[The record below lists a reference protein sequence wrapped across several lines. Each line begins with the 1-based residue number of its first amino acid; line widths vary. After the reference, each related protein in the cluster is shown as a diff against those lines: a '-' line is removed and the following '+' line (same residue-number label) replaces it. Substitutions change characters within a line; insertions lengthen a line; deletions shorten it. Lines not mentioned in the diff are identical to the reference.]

1 MPDAGRKASTYRVL
15 LFLVAIAAALIALV
29 TPQLATLTTQSLQ
42 AGQVAS
48 QDIQA
53 PRDISFESQVL
64 TEQQRETAAR
74 GVASVYTPL
83 DTSIARRQL
92 ELLRNALAFITSVRA
107 DTFANPQQKL
117 KDLAALEEVQLSQE
131 TAMSILALN
140 DSRWQ
145 VIQQEA
151 IVVLEQVMRS
161 TIREDR
167 AEDARRNIPSLV
179 SLSLPEDQAAI
190 VTELVSAF
198 VVPNTFYSETLTEA
212 AREKARQGVEP
223 VTRNYKAGETVV
235 SRGRVITESDL
246 EALQQLGL
254 ARPVFNWQDLLAA
267 ALVLFVSMG
276 INVVY
281 LGHNNRLRN
290 DARGLT
296 LAALLYLV
304 FLLGARLIITGH
316 VVLPYVFPL
325 AAYALTIAALFGAEP
340 ALVSTLTLT
349 ILVTFGL
356 PNSLELVFFYLL
368 SSVFGVLSLGR
379 AQRILAFFWAGA
391 VVASCG
397 SLIAIA
403 FRLPL
408 PDTDWLGISTVVGA
422 AILNGIASASL
433 AVLLQFF
440 LAQFMGM
447 TTPLQL
453 LEISRPDHPL
463 LQRALRNAPGTYQHS
478 LQVSNL
484 AEQAAERI
492 GADALLTRV
501 GALYHDVGK
510 ALNPVFFIENQLPG
524 IPNPHE
530 QFDPVSSAGI
540 IVKHIT
546 DGVELARQYRI
557 PRRIQDFILEHH
569 GTMIARYQ
577 YVNAVKA
584 AGGDE
589 SLVDPELF
597 RYPGPRPTSRET
609 AILMLADGCEA
620 RVRAERPKDVDEM
633 LVLIKSVIQN
643 RISQGQLDDTDL
655 TLRDLNAIAESFT
668 NTLRGVYH
676 PRIEYPILEKST
688 STPATEATPTIPTS
702 ARPLPEPDPQA
713 QQQAG
718 HAPATEIK
726 P

>member
-1 MPDAGRKASTYRVL
+1 VTLTTPDTGRKASTYRFL
-15 LFLVAIAAALIALV
+15 LLLVAIAAASIALV
-29 TPQLATLTTQSLQ
+29 TPQLAPLSSQSLQ
-42 AGQVAS
+42 TGQVAS
-48 QDIQA
+48 QDILA
-53 PRDISFESQVL
+53 PEDISYESQVL
-64 TEQQRETAAR
+64 TELQREAAAR
-74 GVASVYTPL
+74 GVSSVYTPL

-92 ELLRNALAFITSVRA
+92 ELLRNTLAFITSVRA
-107 DTFANPQQKL
+107 DAFAGPEQKL
-117 KDLAALEEVQLSQE
+117 NDLAALEEVQLSQE
-131 TAMSILALN
+131 TATGILALN

-145 VIQQEA
+145 LIQQEA

-167 AEDARRNIPSLV
+167 LEDARRNVPSLV
-179 SLSLPEDQAAI
+179 SLSLPVDQAAI

-198 VVPNTFYSETLTEA
+198 IIPNSFYSETLTEA
-212 AREKARQGVEP
+212 AREMARQGVEP
-223 VTRNYKAGETVV
+223 VTRSYKAGETVV
-235 SRGRVITESDL
+235 SRGRVITETDL

-254 ARPVFNWQDLLAA
+254 ARPQYGWQDLLSA
-267 ALVLFVSMG
+267 ALVLFVTMG
-276 INVVY
+276 FNIVY
-281 LGHNNRLRN
+281 LGRNTRLRN

-296 LAALLYLV
+296 VATLLYLV

-325 AAYALTIAALFGAEP
+325 AAYSLTIAALFGAEP
-340 ALVSTLTLT
+340 AMVSSLTLA
-349 ILVTFGL
+349 ILVAFGL
-356 PNSLELVFFYLL
+356 PNSLELTLFYLL
-368 SSVFGVLSLGR
+368 STIFGVLTLGK

-391 VVASCG
+391 VIASCG

-403 FRLPL
+403 NRLL
-408 PDTDWLGISTVVGA
+408 LLETDWVGITTVVGA
-422 AILNGIASASL
+422 ALLNGIASASL

-440 LAQFMGM
+440 LAQFLGM

-478 LQVSNL
+478 LQVANL

-492 GADALLTRV
+492 GADTLLTRV

-524 IPNPHE
+524 SPNPHE
-530 QFDPVSSAGI
+530 QFDPVSSASI
-540 IVKHIT
+540 IIKHVN

-569 GTMIARYQ
+569 GTMVARYQ

-589 SLVDPELF
+589 SLVDPEQF
-597 RYPGPRPTSRET
+597 RYPGPRPGSRET
-609 AILMLADGCEA
+609 AILMLADGSEA
-620 RVRAERPKDVDEM
+620 RVRAERPKDTDET
-633 LVLIKSVIQN
+633 LTLIKSVIQN
-643 RISQGQLDDTDL
+643 RISMGQLDDTDL
-655 TLRDLNAIAESFT
+655 TLRDLNAIAESFS

-676 PRIEYPILEKST
+676 PRIEYPILEKS
-688 STPATEATPTIPTS
+688 APTS
-702 ARPLPEPDPQA
+702 AAEAVPTLPTSTRPSTEPEPSP
-713 QQQAG
+713 
-718 HAPATEIK
+718 APAAEAK
-726 P
+726 Q